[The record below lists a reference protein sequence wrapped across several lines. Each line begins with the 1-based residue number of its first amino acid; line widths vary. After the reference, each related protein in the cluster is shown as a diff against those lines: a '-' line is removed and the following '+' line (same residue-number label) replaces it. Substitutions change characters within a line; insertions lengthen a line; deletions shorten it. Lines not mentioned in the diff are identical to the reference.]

1 MFYVLYV
8 VSIDFIL
15 KEEDM
20 YGKDGAFMNNS
31 KTQTQNQRS
40 KYTEDWIPVKAI
52 ENGMIILDNKMR
64 VTGVKIRPRNIFILE
79 QSVQDNVIIGLKNFY
94 NTVDFDFW
102 LISADRPVDISGYL
116 ARLQLL
122 YNQTPSPVIRKMIN
136 QDIMKANSFM
146 DNNVTDTEYYIL
158 FKEKNLEM
166 IQKRLRTIITGL
178 ANCGLDSAQTSNDD
192 LRTILDN
199 FLNGGMKTD
208 FGTVISL

>member
-1 MFYVLYV
+1 
-8 VSIDFIL
+8 
-15 KEEDM
+15 
-20 YGKDGAFMNNS
+20 MNNS
-31 KTQTQNQRS
+31 KMTEQSPKS
-40 KYTEDWIPVKAI
+40 KYTEDWIPVKAV
-52 ENGMIILDNKMR
+52 ENGMIILDNKSR
-64 VTGVKIRPRNIFILE
+64 VTGVKIRPRNIFILD
-79 QSVQDNVIIGLKNFY
+79 QGTQDNVIIGLKNFY
-94 NTVDFDFW
+94 NTIDFEFW

-122 YNQTPSPVIRKMIN
+122 YNQANNPAIRKLIN
-136 QDIMKANSFM
+136 QDILKANSFM

-166 IQKRLRTIITGL
+166 IQKKLRTIITGL

-208 FGTVISL
+208 FGTVVSEYEV

>member
-1 MFYVLYV
+1 MCG
-8 VSIDFIL
+8 
-15 KEEDM
+15 E
-20 YGKDGAFMNNS
+20 DGAFMNNS
-31 KTQTQNQRS
+31 KIQTPSQKS
-40 KYTEDWIPVKAI
+40 KYTEDWIPVRAI
-52 ENGMIILDNKMR
+52 ENGMIILNNKMR
-64 VTGVKIRPRNIFILE
+64 VTGVKIRPRNIFILD
-79 QSVQDNVIIGLKNFY
+79 QGTQDNVIIGLKNFY
-94 NTVDFDFW
+94 NSVDFDFW

-122 YNQTPSPVIRKMIN
+122 YNQTSSPIIRKMIN
-136 QDIMKANSFM
+136 QDILKANNFM

-199 FLNGGMKTD
+199 FLNGGMRTD
-208 FGTVISL
+208 FGTVISQ